1 MPRIQMYLHLF
12 VEHAVIR
19 MSHDRQLY
27 LTFEDTSW
35 VLEFASHQYGQFQ
48 GELMR
53 SLSSTVQPP
62 FWLIIEIIA
71 GDHSI
76 METVFHPFG
85 TTQSCFLDLT
95 FSFHVTLNWQPL
107 PARRCGQCG
116 GANPVRSP
124 GKKKYCLKLNQAILG
139 GFLK

>member
-1 MPRIQMYLHLF
+1 
-12 VEHAVIR
+12 
-19 MSHDRQLY
+19 
-27 LTFEDTSW
+27 
-35 VLEFASHQYGQFQ
+35 
-48 GELMR
+48 MR

-116 GANPVRSP
+116 GANPLRSP
-124 GKKKYCLKLNQAILG
+124 GKKKYCLKLNQTILG